1 MKDFVKKKCKGIL
14 TISQVY
20 DNILSGWLAITNL
33 YNASNKSMEDTV
45 HTVAR
50 HLLYGCVRT

>member
-1 MKDFVKKKCKGIL
+1 MLNFI
-14 TISQVY
+14 QVY
-20 DNILSGWLAITNL
+20 DNILSSWLAITNL

-45 HTVAR
+45 HTAAR